1 MKQTFIRILW
11 IILTFLTA
19 LPGVFAI
26 LLSADMSYGVL
37 SIISIILGVLLI
49 MMSGG
54 LIVIQVIFIW
64 LEGGDDE

>member
-26 LLSADMSYGVL
+26 LSSADMSYGVL
-37 SIISIILGVLLI
+37 SIILIILGVLLI